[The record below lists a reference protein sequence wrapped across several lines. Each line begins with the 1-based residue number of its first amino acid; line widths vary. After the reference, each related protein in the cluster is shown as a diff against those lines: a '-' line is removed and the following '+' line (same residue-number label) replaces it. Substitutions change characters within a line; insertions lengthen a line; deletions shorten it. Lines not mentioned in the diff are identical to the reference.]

1 MNTNKYTMIA
11 ILAMAALAL
20 AMPLSGFAIKNLAFA
35 QPSNN
40 NCGNGSV
47 VGACVATGDI
57 LSRNKVAAG
66 VCAQV
71 LATQG
76 LCRITGT
83 Q

>member
-11 ILAMAALAL
+11 ILAMAAMALAL
-20 AMPLSGFAIKNLAFA
+20 PLSGFAIKNLAFA
-35 QPSNN
+35 QGQQNSCNQN
-40 NCGNGSV
+40 V

-57 LSRNKVAAG
+57 ASRNKVNVG

-71 LATQG
+71 LAQNG
-76 LCRITGT
+76 LCRISPT